1 MSVCRRLFV
10 LALVMGCTN
19 EASSPDRDD
28 GAIDGDGSSSTAGS
42 SASGE
47 SAGGASAGGN
57 AGPASGVAGAGEGL
71 AGNAGELAAPGGEL
85 TGVAG
90 QATDVGG
97 QPPRTSL
104 LTSSGVCGFT
114 EPVAYGPPGAD
125 GMVDVPPDDP
135 NIFYLG
141 RVDCDA
147 AGPSFA
153 FPAVSVRVRFQGDAL
168 DLRLRDSGTG
178 TATSTNYYDVSI
190 DGGEPTRLAVTAGD
204 QVYPLARDL
213 GPGEHGA
220 EIIKRVESGGNS
232 GKGQVL
238 GLRVREGT
246 TLQPVAAKPLLVEFV
261 GDSIT
266 CGYGNEVSTTTPEL
280 SPFTSINENANAAY
294 GAVAARLLDADYV
307 AVAISGRGVYRNY
320 SDGAGELAPVFYE
333 DTLPDDAAAPP
344 WDFAR
349 YAPDVVVVNLGTN
362 DFSPPGP
369 DHAAYRAAYTAFLR
383 QIRAHHPDALLLA
396 VVGTMLSDGFPPGVM
411 AWTTNQADVSSV
423 VAELT
428 AAGDGNVH
436 YLALTPQTAPF
447 GEDYH
452 PTRATHQQMAEAVAN
467 EISRLLRAPQ

>member
-1 MSVCRRLFV
+1 
-10 LALVMGCTN
+10 
-19 EASSPDRDD
+19 
-28 GAIDGDGSSSTAGS
+28 
-42 SASGE
+42 
-47 SAGGASAGGN
+47 
-57 AGPASGVAGAGEGL
+57 
-71 AGNAGELAAPGGEL
+71 
-85 TGVAG
+85 
-90 QATDVGG
+90 
-97 QPPRTSL
+97 
-104 LTSSGVCGFT
+104 
-114 EPVAYGPPGAD
+114 
-125 GMVDVPPDDP
+125 MVDVPPADP

-147 AGPSFA
+147 EGPAFA

-190 DGGEPTRLAVTAGD
+190 DGGEPTRLGVTAGD

-213 GPGEHGA
+213 APGEHVA
-220 EIIKRVESGGNS
+220 EVVKRVESSGNS
-232 GKGQVL
+232 GKGQLL
-238 GLRVREGT
+238 GFRVRAGT
-246 TLQPVAAKPLLVEFV
+246 TLLPVAAKPLLVEFV

-266 CGYGNEVSTTTPEL
+266 CGYGNEVSTTTPEMF
-280 SPFTSINENANAAY
+280 PFTSINENANAAY
-294 GAVAARLLDADYV
+294 GAVAARLLDAEYV

-320 SDGAGELAPVFYE
+320 SDGAGELAPAFYE

-344 WDFAR
+344 WDFSR

-369 DHAAYRAAYTAFLR
+369 DHAAYRAAYAGFLR

-411 AWTTNQADVSSV
+411 AWTTNQSDVSSV

-428 AAGDGNVH
+428 AAGDTKVH

-467 EISRLLRAPQ
+467 EIRTLLPASP